1 MALSVK
7 KNEVGE
13 ELYKRSET
21 GKRVDVT
28 VEEKPMFGDSEIHQM
43 RIVSGEVLPEDVGQ
57 FIRDAIAQKTAWT
70 KGKKSDSWRV
80 PGKNITIYIIH
91 QK

>member
-1 MALSVK
+1 
-7 KNEVGE
+7 
-13 ELYKRSET
+13 
-21 GKRVDVT
+21 
-28 VEEKPMFGDSEIHQM
+28 VEEKPMFGLTQTHEM

-57 FIRDAIAQKTAWT
+57 LIRDAIAQKLAWT

-80 PGKNITIYIIH
+80 PGQNITVYIIH